1 MGPRSR
7 TEEAMGVPVAPE
19 KLSSLLEVGAGDRWL
34 LSQFQLLLKQIGKKK
49 T

>member
-19 KLSSLLEVGAGDRWL
+19 KLSSLLEVGGG
-34 LSQFQLLLKQIGKKK
+34 IGGSSANSSFC
-49 T
+49 